1 MDAQKR
7 IEQVVEKAQLAFWDE
22 VTRFFPDDS
31 SGDFPPDATF
41 ELDAALEKALA
52 LWIDLNVHRAYV
64 PEGFGPT
71 HHVEQGHVE
80 KLEAL
85 GLVDTSWGNDT
96 APSWSFYPVGDDA
109 DREGLR
115 VYIDAFKASDRED
128 ETLERF
134 GFTVPDGLMTDFGT
148 NDFQLILDTVKAAL
162 MPTIEDLRD
171 MAQTARPTEDS
182 EWGSDRQINA
192 ENIFC
197 AALERYIT
205 PDGWSKFEDY
215 ALKAT
220 TEEML
225 DCGLTWAARNA
236 QRHGEK
242 S

>member
-22 VTRFFPDDS
+22 VTRYFPDDS

-64 PEGFGPT
+64 PDGFGPT
-71 HHVEQGHVE
+71 HHIEQGHVDQ
-80 KLEAL
+80 LTAL

-96 APSWSFYPVGDDA
+96 APSFAYYPDGDDEA
-109 DREGLR
+109 EGLR

-128 ETLERF
+128 EELDRF
-134 GFTVPDGLMTDFGT
+134 GFVIPDGDMTDFGT
-148 NDFQLILDTVKAAL
+148 NDFAMIVSAVKDAL
-162 MPTIEDLRD
+162 MPTLERLRELALD
-171 MAQTARPTEDS
+171 ARPISDP
-182 EWGSDRQINA
+182 EWGSDRQIKA
-192 ENIFC
+192 ENKFC
-197 AALERYIT
+197 AALERYLT
-205 PDGWSKFEDY
+205 PGAWDKFEDY

-225 DCGLTWAARNA
+225 DCGLMHAARCAPN
-236 QRHGEK
+236 HGEK